1 MQSIFANDNVIHLLE
16 LLFWLFG
23 AFIIGIYFGR
33 LSKKEKNK
41 NPHQKINEETNDHI
55 DLADDI
61 SKIRATKTFER
72 GGKET
77 VKTVIYETKNE
88 GLNFDRIGKSSIQ
101 NKDDLLKIKGI
112 GKTVEEKLNNIGIY
126 SYNQI
131 TNFNSKDIQDIT
143 ELTKLFPGRIERDDW
158 IGQAYKLLNNK

>member
-1 MQSIFANDNVIHLLE
+1 MNFLDFDE
-16 LLFWLFG
+16 
-23 AFIIGIYFGR
+23 Y
-33 LSKKEKNK
+33 
-41 NPHQKINEETNDHI
+41 INE
-55 DLADDI
+55 
-61 SKIRATKTFER
+61 SER
-72 GGKET
+72 RSVAAKSPMT
-77 VKTVIYETKNE
+77 PTLKKS
-88 GLNFDRIGKSSIQ
+88 LDRIGKSSIQ